1 MEEHENKQLY
11 CEKDKRFLADRYVEG
26 TCPKCGKDVRFSL
39 HSSPQRL
46 LTSVRTQGA
55 RGDQCESCS
64 ATYESPSELINPK
77 CSACGSTPTE
87 RLTAHLHI
95 RLQELQPQIEKWVTE
110 TSEKGTWSANGKAFT
125 SGWLKGGLRSRGMTR
140 DLEWGVRLPK
150 ELGEKWEKK
159 VMYVWVSWRPVSV
172 RSGRAD
178 LELAVRRPDR
188 IPFDYGQ
195 LHA

>member
-1 MEEHENKQLY
+1 
-11 CEKDKRFLADRYVEG
+11 
-26 TCPKCGKDVRFSL
+26 
-39 HSSPQRL
+39 
-46 LTSVRTQGA
+46 
-55 RGDQCESCS
+55 
-64 ATYESPSELINPK
+64 
-77 CSACGSTPTE
+77 
-87 RLTAHLHI
+87 
-95 RLQELQPQIEKWVTE
+95 
-110 TSEKGTWSANGKAFT
+110 
-125 SGWLKGGLRSRGMTR
+125 MTR